1 MKMPKLAKEL
11 GALEVKRL
19 TTPGLHF
26 VGQVPGLA
34 LQVLPTGGRTWVLR
48 SVVGTRR
55 RDMGLGGYP
64 EVGLAD
70 ARTKARSAREQ
81 IKGGVDPIAQA
92 RATRSALRAA
102 QSAALTFE
110 QAASRYIATHR
121 PSWRNAKHAAQWEA
135 SLTQYAYPH
144 IGQLNVADIGL
155 AHILNI
161 FEQEVPVDRRGKGS
175 AVGKLWE
182 VRTATA
188 TRLRGRI
195 EAILDWAKG
204 RGHRSGDNPAAWKGN
219 LDAQLARPERIR
231 EVVHHRA
238 MPIDAIGEFLAEL
251 RKREGMAARALE
263 FAILTAARSGEVRGM
278 RWGEIDG
285 ATWVIPANRMKAGR
299 EHRVPLPK
307 AALRLLEQLP
317 RFEGEDFVF
326 PAARGGTMSDM
337 ALTSVM
343 RRMGRNE
350 VPHGFRS
357 TFRDWAAERT
367 NFPNEMAE
375 LALAHT
381 ISNAVEASYRRGDM
395 FEKRRRMMDAWAAF
409 CFHTGPSKAGEVIKL
424 RDAA

>member
-1 MKMPKLAKEL
+1 MPKVAKEL

-70 ARTKARSAREQ
+70 ARTKARNAREQ
-81 IKGGVDPIAQA
+81 IKSGVDPIAQA

-238 MPIDAIGEFLAEL
+238 MPIDAIGEFLAGL
-251 RKREGMAARALE
+251 QKREGMAARALE

-278 RWGEIDG
+278 RWEEIDG
-285 ATWVIPANRMKAGR
+285 ATWAIPANRMKAGR
-299 EHRVPLPK
+299 EHRVPLSK

-395 FEKRRRMMDAWAAF
+395 FEKRRRMMEAWAMF
-409 CFHTGPSKAGEVIKL
+409 CFHNGVGKAGEVIKL
-424 RDAA
+424 REVA

>member
-1 MKMPKLAKEL
+1 MPKLAREL
-11 GALEVKRL
+11 SAIEVKRL
-19 TTPGLHF
+19 STPGLHF

-48 SVVGTRR
+48 STVGARR

-64 EVGLAD
+64 EISLAD
-70 ARTKARSAREQ
+70 ARLKARAAREQ
-81 IKGGVDPIAQA
+81 IRDGIDPIAQA

-102 QSAALTFE
+102 ASAALTFE
-110 QAASRYIATHR
+110 QAASRYVTAHR

-135 SLTQYAYPH
+135 SLAQYVYPH

-155 AHILNI
+155 PHILNV
-161 FEQEVPVDRRGKGS
+161 FEQAVPVDRRGKGS
-175 AVGKLWE
+175 EVGKFWE
-182 VRTATA
+182 VRTETA

-219 LDAQLARPERIR
+219 LDAQLARPERIKA
-231 EVVHHRA
+231 VVHHRA
-238 MPIDAIGEFLAEL
+238 MPIDAIGAFVAEL
-251 RKREGMAARALE
+251 RQRDGMAARALE

-278 RWGEIDG
+278 RWNEVEST
-285 ATWVIPANRMKAGR
+285 TWVIPATRMKAGR
-299 EHRVPLPK
+299 EHRVPLSK
-307 AALRLLEQLP
+307 AAMRILAQLP
-317 RFEGEDFVF
+317 RFEGEDTVF
-326 PAARGGTMSDM
+326 PAARGGSMSDM
-337 ALTSVM
+337 SLTAVM
-343 RRMGRNE
+343 RRMGRDE

-367 NFPNEMAE
+367 HFPNEMAE

-395 FEKRRRMMDAWAAF
+395 FEKRRTMMEAWATF
-409 CFHTGPSKAGEVIKL
+409 CARTGTADIDKVVRLHQTA
-424 RDAA
+424 